1 MNIVLKTKELLQDVI
16 EKEGYTL
23 ADLLYEKEGNNH
35 FLRIIID
42 KPGYITIDDC
52 LKVTSLVNPI
62 LDENDYIEDSYILDV
77 CSKEKGCE

>member
-23 ADLLYEKEGNNH
+23 SEVLYEKEGNNH